1 MKLESV
7 VEIILTYVLLVTIW
21 VFFGKNLSQSVAV
34 LYWSFLLLPRSVS
47 WSCWCI
53 RSTTDLFHSFHT
65 APKGELISLKL
76 WKMKTVFIH
85 LHLTALAL
93 SRQPDFS
100 SFPLAGWWCG
110 SLAKKKVWQRNPCP
124 YGGRQPLG
132 CRYAYVRVHWHAL
145 LHTVF
150 TSAGFLAKFQGHR
163 YLLAVS
169 WVDFAVGTSRRSL
182 VVCFAAFLV
191 LPKEFIQLCQ

>member
-7 VEIILTYVLLVTIW
+7 DEVVLSCILLINICFL
-21 VFFGKNLSQSVAV
+21 GKTRSQSIVV
-34 LYWSFLLLPRSVS
+34 FYWSFLLFLKSVS

-53 RSTTDLFHSFHT
+53 RSTTDPFQSIWMALT
-65 APKGELISLKL
+65 GEFLSLKM
-76 WKMKTVFIH
+76 WKMEAVFIY
-85 LHLTALAL
+85 LHQTALGL

-100 SFPLAGWWCG
+100 SFPLAGRWCG

-132 CRYAYVRVHWHAL
+132 CRYAYVWVHRHVV

-150 TSAGFLAKFQGHR
+150 TSAGFLA
-163 YLLAVS
+163 
-169 WVDFAVGTSRRSL
+169 
-182 VVCFAAFLV
+182 
-191 LPKEFIQLCQ
+191 